1 MKLRLTD
8 EDCGMI
14 ADILEPHYE
23 DTVANQHDHY
33 IDDDTDYFARLQYL
47 EELIDKVTQMIGDN

>member
-1 MKLRLTD
+1 MKKLTD

-14 ADILEPHYE
+14 ADILESHYE

>member
-1 MKLRLTD
+1 MTKLTAD
-8 EDCGMI
+8 DCRII
-14 ADILEPHYE
+14 ADILDSHYE

-47 EELIDKVTQMIGDN
+47 EELLDKVIHMIGENE